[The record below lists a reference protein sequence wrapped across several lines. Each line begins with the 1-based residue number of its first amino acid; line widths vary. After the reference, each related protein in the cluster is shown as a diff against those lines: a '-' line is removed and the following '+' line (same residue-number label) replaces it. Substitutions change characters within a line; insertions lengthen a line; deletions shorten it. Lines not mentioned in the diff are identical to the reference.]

1 MSGRD
6 LRRSRKTSRI
16 DVRVTPA
23 CRKTLEELVDL
34 LGMRASDV
42 VETALGL
49 LYERAS
55 SEGAERDKEWRRGDT
70 AFTP

>member
-34 LGMRASDV
+34 LGLRASDV

-55 SEGAERDKEWRRGDT
+55 EGAERDEKWRRGDT